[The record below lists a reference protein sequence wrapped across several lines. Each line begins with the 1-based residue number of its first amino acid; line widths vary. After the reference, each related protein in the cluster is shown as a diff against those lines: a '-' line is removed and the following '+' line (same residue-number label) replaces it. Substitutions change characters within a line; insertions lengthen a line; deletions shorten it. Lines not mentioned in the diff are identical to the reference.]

1 MVQDMIVI
9 AGSASPIL
17 SKRVAK
23 QLNCQMVEPEI
34 KRFPDGEMYV
44 RIGAELKGEHA
55 VVVQSTYCPQNDNLL
70 ELCFLLGGAK
80 DLGAERVTAVV
91 PYLSYAR
98 QDKRFKPGEVIS
110 LHAVSKLIS
119 QSGADEFITVDV
131 HEEHSTRNFSIPAY
145 NLTAMPL
152 LGRYLNGLKL
162 KDPVVLGADQGA
174 AERAKRVAVELGVEH
189 DYLEK
194 RRVTPEQV
202 VTRPK
207 RLDVAR
213 RDVVIVDD
221 IISTGGTIIGA
232 AKILRKQ
239 RARSIYAACT
249 HPVLVGKALPRLRAA
264 GVKRVIGTDT
274 IEHKVSAVSVAP
286 LIAKAIH

>member
-1 MVQDMIVI
+1 MKVI

-23 QLNCQMVEPEI
+23 KLNCQMVKPEVR
-34 KRFPDGEMYV
+34 RFPDGENYI

-55 VVVQSTYCPQNDNLL
+55 VVVQSTYHPQNDNLI
-70 ELCFLLGGAK
+70 ELCFLLDAAK
-80 DLGAERVTAVV
+80 DLGAGRVTAVV
-91 PYLSYAR
+91 PYLSYGR
-98 QDKRFKPGEVIS
+98 QDKRFKPGEAIS
-110 LHAVSKLIS
+110 LHTVSKLIS
-119 QSGADEFITVDV
+119 NVRADEFITVDL
-131 HEEHSTRNFSIPAY
+131 HEEEATRNFSIPAY

-152 LGRYLNGLKL
+152 LGQYLNGLKL
-162 KDPVVLGADQGA
+162 KDPVILGADQGSA
-174 AERAKRVAVELGVEH
+174 KRAKRVAVELGVEH

-194 RRVTPEQV
+194 RRVTPEKV
-202 VTRPK
+202 IARPK
-207 RLDVAR
+207 RLDVAK

-221 IISTGGTIIGA
+221 IISTGGTIIEA

-239 RARSIYAACT
+239 RARNIYAACT

-264 GVKRVIGTDT
+264 GVKRVIATDT

>member
-1 MVQDMIVI
+1 MKVI

-23 QLNCQMVEPEI
+23 QLSCQMVEPEI
-34 KRFPDGEMYV
+34 KRFPDGELYV
-44 RIGAELKGEHA
+44 RIGAELKGERV
-55 VVVQSTYCPQNDNLL
+55 VVVQSTYRPQNDNLI
-70 ELCFLLGGAK
+70 ELCFLLDAAK
-80 DLGAERVTAVV
+80 DLGAQRVTAVA

-98 QDKRFKPGEVIS
+98 QDKRFKPGEAIS
-110 LHAVSKLIS
+110 LRTVSKLIS

-131 HEEHSTRNFSIPAY
+131 HEEESTRNFSIPAY
-145 NLTAMPL
+145 PLTAMPL
-152 LGRYLNGLKL
+152 LGQYLGRLKL
-162 KDPVVLGADQGA
+162 KDPIILGADQGA

-194 RRVTPEQV
+194 RRITPAQV

-207 RLDVAR
+207 RLDVAK

-221 IISTGGTIIGA
+221 IISTGGTILGA
-232 AKILRKQ
+232 TKILRKQ
-239 RARSIYAACT
+239 RARGIYAACT
-249 HPVLVGKALPRLRAA
+249 HLVLVGKALPKLRAA

-286 LIAKAIH
+286 LIAKAIR